1 MATRFSWY
9 WSEGMHRWWERLR
22 RRGVAHF
29 VVVRGVVAWGGS
41 MFAFFTLS
49 PLLFD
54 FPSHVSLTPTL
65 LLKTGGVCIVG
76 GLLWGILSWCA
87 NEFLYRKHTW

>member
-1 MATRFSWY
+1 
-9 WSEGMHRWWERLR
+9 
-22 RRGVAHF
+22 
-29 VVVRGVVAWGGS
+29 

-65 LLKTGGVCIVG
+65 LLKIGGICIAA
-76 GLLWGILSWCA
+76 GLLWGILTWCV